1 MVMVMA
7 MAIHTQMKGSK
18 AKQLQKKHKLHL
30 LNFRKQKYQ
39 ATYFHSTDQ
48 PIPELLGE
56 LHTGF
61 PELGLELGLE
71 ANEKG
76 RGLQLFTQGDE
87 QEEQEEE
94 QEEQAYWISE
104 GLGEELDLDELELEE
119 DDDEDEKKDTQEDD
133 KNCNSDGLGELEE
146 LDEEDDEEEDDEDE
160 KQDRQ
165 EDDANCSSDGLGEE
179 LDLDELELDELELE
193 LDDELE
199 ELEEM

>member
-1 MVMVMA
+1 MR
-7 MAIHTQMKGSK
+7 GWK
-18 AKQLQKKHKLHL
+18 AKQLKIKKKHKLHL
-30 LNFRKQKYQ
+30 LNFRKQKYH

-104 GLGEELDLDELELEE
+104 GLGEELDLDELELED

-146 LDEEDDEEEDDEDE
+146 LDEEDDEEEEE
-160 KQDRQ
+160 KGKETPVCPRWSLSGWK
-165 EDDANCSSDGLGEE
+165 A
-179 LDLDELELDELELE
+179 
-193 LDDELE
+193 
-199 ELEEM
+199 